1 VPVPKSVSQTPP
13 RLATFAALQDRR
25 FRWYWIGMLASA
37 SAMQMGGVG
46 QGWLVYEMTGSALAL
61 GWVSASWSISNSVL
75 SPWAGVLSDRVE
87 KRTLILWMRGLMMLS
102 SLAIAG
108 LIAMDAIQV
117 WHLAAYS
124 LFRGVLFAVLMPA
137 QNAYLAELVD
147 RRTLFN
153 ALSLN
158 SVGMGLAGI
167 FAASLAGFLID
178 AIGVEAVYLGLAL
191 LYLVVFMTMF
201 KLPRTGATGTVSTSV
216 WSDVTAGARYIRA
229 CRVLIPLL
237 AIVFIRGAL
246 AMPYRTLMPK
256 YAQDVMQLDASGLGI
271 LVAAPGV
278 GSLISSL
285 ILASL
290 GDFRGK
296 GKLLLGS
303 AVVLGTALVLF
314 SNTQV
319 FAIVL
324 ILLAV
329 VGAASNVCMVTNRAL
344 LQVNCDSAYLGRV
357 MSGYMMMFGLT
368 QLGTIPV
375 GAFADRFGV
384 PMVLTVL
391 GALLVVVIVLVWVT
405 QPRIRK
411 LA

>member
-1 VPVPKSVSQTPP
+1 MNPTTP
-13 RLATFAALQDRR
+13 RLATFTALRDRR
-25 FRWYWIGMLASA
+25 FRWYWLGMLASS
-37 SAMQMGGVG
+37 SAMQMGSVG
-46 QGWLVYEMTGSALAL
+46 QGWLVYAIAGSALAL
-61 GWVSASWSISNSVL
+61 GWVGASWSISNSML
-75 SPWAGVLSDRVE
+75 SPWAGVLSDRLE
-87 KRTLILWMRGLMMLS
+87 KRTLLLWMRGLMILL

-108 LIAMDAIQV
+108 LIAMDVIQV

-167 FAASLAGFLID
+167 FAAPLAGFLID
-178 AIGVEAVYLGLAL
+178 AIGVEAVYLGMVL
-191 LYLVVFMTMF
+191 LYLLVFTTIL
-201 KLPRTGATGTVSTSV
+201 KLPRTEATGATSTSV
-216 WSDVTAGARYIRA
+216 WSDVVAGARYIRV

-237 AIVFIRGAL
+237 AIVFIRGLL

-278 GSLISSL
+278 GSLVSSL

-303 AVVLGTALVLF
+303 AVVLGTAIVLW
-314 SNTQV
+314 SITQAFV
-319 FAIVL
+319 VVL
-324 ILLAV
+324 ILLGI
-329 VGAASNVCMVTNRAL
+329 VGAAGNICMVTNRVL
-344 LQVNCDSAYLGRV
+344 LQVNCDASYLGRL

-384 PMVLTVL
+384 PVVLTVL
-391 GALLVVVIVLVWVT
+391 GGLLVLVIILVWVT